1 MEARSW
7 TGHIRWYYR
16 QHKEDDMDRFIR
28 IIAVALLLLA
38 EAVLDEMDL

>member
-16 QHKEDDMDRFIR
+16 QYKEDDMDRFIR